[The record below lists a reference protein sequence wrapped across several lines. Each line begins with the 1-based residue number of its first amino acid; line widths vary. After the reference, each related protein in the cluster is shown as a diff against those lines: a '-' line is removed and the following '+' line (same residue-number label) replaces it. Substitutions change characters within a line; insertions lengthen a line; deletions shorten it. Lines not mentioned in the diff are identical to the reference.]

1 MQRVGIL
8 TYHTGYNYGASLQA
22 FALQSF
28 IRKLGYP
35 CKIINFET
43 RRFKAS
49 REMFSASPR
58 RPKEW
63 VKMGARLPY
72 YRVLKRRQALFDQFT
87 ENCLD
92 TTPLY
97 RTEREVVEHAT
108 DFDCIICGSDQIW
121 NLSKKDAPAA
131 NPVYFLNF
139 PKQQRRV
146 AYAAS
151 FGSWV
156 REAPQREGEFL
167 PWLRQFDAISVR
179 EESGAAY
186 LRGKNLLCTVVI
198 DPTLLLDAE
207 SYEQIRA
214 PRQIEGQYVLLF
226 SWSCGKE
233 VLHVAKRTAAA
244 LGLPLYQ
251 ITPPPRAMFQ
261 GIPRK
266 LDAGP
271 REFLSLIRYAD
282 WVVTDSFHGT
292 AFSVT
297 YEKDFFSVVSRNG
310 SDTRIDSLLSRL
322 GLKERMIRAED
333 LESWEHTDYEA
344 ARERKASLRKEST
357 EFLKSALT
365 ASAFRTD
372 DAH

>member
-1 MQRVGIL
+1 MRKIGIL
-8 TYHTGYNYGASLQA
+8 TYHTGYNYGASLQS
-22 FALQSF
+22 FALQTF
-28 IRKLGYP
+28 VKNLGYS
-35 CKIINFET
+35 CKIVNFET
-43 RRFKAS
+43 QLFHES
-49 REMFSASPR
+49 REMFGFGSL

-63 VKMGARLPY
+63 IKIAARLPY
-72 YRVLKRRQALFDQFT
+72 YHVLKRRQALFDDFT

-97 RTEREVVEHAT
+97 RTEREVMEHAT

-139 PKQQRRV
+139 PKGQGRV

-156 REAPQREGEFL
+156 REAPRREGEFL
-167 PWLRQFDAISVR
+167 PWLREFDAISVR

-186 LRGKNLLCTVVI
+186 LREKGLPCTVAI

-207 SYEQIRA
+207 DYERIRA
-214 PRQIEGQYVLLF
+214 PRQIEGKYVLLF

-233 VLHVAKRTAAA
+233 VLRVAKRTAAA

-297 YEKDFFSVVSRNG
+297 YEKDFFSVVSRND

-344 ARERKASLRKEST
+344 ARERKALLRKEST
-357 EFLKSALT
+357 EFLKNALT
-365 ASAFRTD
+365 ASAFRAD